1 MYIPRLGWTYFILL
15 HLVVIPLVI
24 YLGTF
29 INTGSKEDTDESK
42 KVS

>member
-29 INTGSKEDTDESK
+29 INTGSKDADEDK